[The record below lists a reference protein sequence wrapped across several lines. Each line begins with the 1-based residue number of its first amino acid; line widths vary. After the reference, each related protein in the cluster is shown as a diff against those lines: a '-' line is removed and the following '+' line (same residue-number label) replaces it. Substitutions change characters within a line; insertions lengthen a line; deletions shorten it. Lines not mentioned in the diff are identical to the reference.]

1 MFQPEMVAVEAAP
14 KDFDDF
20 GKSSHIFHGRPLIA
34 TGNLVIQKMT
44 FLFEPN
50 MTINIQGHISRDNI
64 PESMHVCTP

>member
-14 KDFDDF
+14 EDVDV
-20 GKSSHIFHGRPLIA
+20 GKSSHISHGRPLIA

-50 MTINIQGHISRDNI
+50 MTINIQGHISRHNI

>member
-14 KDFDDF
+14 QHLDG
-20 GKSSHIFHGRPLIA
+20 GKSTHLSRGRPLIA